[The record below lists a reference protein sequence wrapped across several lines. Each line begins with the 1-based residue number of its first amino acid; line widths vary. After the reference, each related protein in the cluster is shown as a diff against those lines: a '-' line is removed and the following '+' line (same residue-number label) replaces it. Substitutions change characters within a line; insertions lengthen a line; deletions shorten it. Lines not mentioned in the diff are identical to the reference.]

1 MSSATFVGAPDMMFT
16 ISGPLSVTATTIPK
30 VCSLRTGHLVSSPS
44 CLIQSNIIF
53 EDLGLP
59 CAIRVDRFCWMFA
72 QRAVTLPHPQVRRT
86 GAVRTTLSS
95 LLSNGSCGIIIT
107 IILRLQVRLLNHLDC
122 DSLQTNQ
129 WRFQPHQ
136 WIGWL
141 VGWLGRRFF
150 PVRKKPRL
158 SAQTPYRAGQNMF

>member
-1 MSSATFVGAPDMMFT
+1 MMFT

-44 CLIQSNIIF
+44 CLIQSEIIF

-107 IILRLQVRLLNHLDC
+107 IILLPRVRLLNHLGC
-122 DSLQTNQ
+122 DYLRPNQ
-129 WRFQPHQ
+129 WRFQPRQ

-141 VGWLGRRFF
+141 AGWLGRRFS
-150 PVRKKPRL
+150 PAQKKLHL
-158 SAQTPYRAGQNMF
+158 SAQTLYRAGRNTF